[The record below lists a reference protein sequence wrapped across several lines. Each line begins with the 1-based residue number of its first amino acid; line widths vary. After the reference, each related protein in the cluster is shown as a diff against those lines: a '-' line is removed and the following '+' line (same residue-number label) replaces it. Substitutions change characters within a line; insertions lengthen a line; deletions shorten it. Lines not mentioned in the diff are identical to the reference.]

1 MKVLVGKFVLEANEN
16 VPNICDIE
24 NVVFDFNDK
33 CLSAMMLQDVVN
45 NSDVEVIPIFS
56 ANAGSNG
63 VMTYNCFN
71 YIETRFLDT
80 IKKHMDTL
88 DGIFL
93 HFHGASYVEKVGS
106 GDHHLLKK
114 IRELVGPYVPVM
126 VVCDPHG
133 NLTKEYVES
142 TQLIRSYRESP
153 HTDVKQTTEFVFEQL
168 IDFIK
173 NRQNIHSIY
182 RKLPL
187 ILGGEQSVSA
197 DEPVRT
203 INIHLNELE
212 KDERIR
218 SVSWHVGYIRHDC
231 AEAGCGIVV
240 VPQTENDIEYCEKIA
255 DELAKYVWDKR
266 HEFHYTGLT
275 ANSDEALR
283 MVLASDV
290 RPNFLTDSGDNVT
303 SGSTGAN
310 TFVLRQVLGIK
321 DLNKKV
327 LFASIHDDK
336 AYNLLAK
343 CQNGEMVNID
353 LGANFDSLSESVNLD
368 VIVKGKAAQLG
379 TAMFGEYGNK
389 GYGDGILVSVNNKPI
404 DIIVANSNHPFV
416 EREQTKAFDADWF
429 DYDVTIVKC
438 GYAFPEHVKDG
449 NVTVMSLTD
458 GATLQD
464 TSRLPFKRI
473 MRPMFPIDKI

>member
-266 HEFHYTGLT
+266 HEFHYTGHSAYPDIALK
-275 ANSDEALR
+275 EALAFDGKP
-283 MVLASDV
+283 V
-290 RPNFLTDSGDNVT
+290 FITDSGDNT
-303 SGSTGAN
+303 TAGSLGHN
-310 TFVLRQVLGIK
+310 TYILRQFLNVE
-321 DLNKKV
+321 DLSKKV
-327 LFASIHDDK
+327 LIANITDRN
-336 AYNLLAK
+336 AYNLLANY
-343 CQNGEMVNID
+343 QVNDIVNID
-353 LGANFDSLSESVNLD
+353 LGMNTDENS
-368 VIVKGKAAQLG
+368 
-379 TAMFGEYGNK
+379 
-389 GYGDGILVSVNNKPI
+389 VSVNMNVRIISFGKMMGNKWSGENRVWGNVVLVNVI
-404 DIIVANSNHPFV
+404 DKNIDVVISTCNNSMTQINQFTKANVNIDDYDIIV
-416 EREQTKAFDADWF
+416 
-429 DYDVTIVKC
+429 VKQ
-438 GYAFPEHVKDG
+438 GYLFPELK
-449 NVTVMSLTD
+449 NIAAFSVMSLTK
-458 GATLQD
+458 GYTIQD
-464 TSRLPFKRI
+464 TRSIDYKLI
-473 MRPMFPIDKI
+473 CRPMYPIDNI